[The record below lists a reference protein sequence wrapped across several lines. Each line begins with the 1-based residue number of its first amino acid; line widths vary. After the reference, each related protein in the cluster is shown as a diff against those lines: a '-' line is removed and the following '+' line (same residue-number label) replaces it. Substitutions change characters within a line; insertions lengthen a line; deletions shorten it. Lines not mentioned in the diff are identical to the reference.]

1 MDVLRLRQFARVSLG
16 IGATVLIVGG
26 VMIALGKEDFGDL
39 LMVVCGALFMVG
51 ALALTRTPTGDSDA
65 G

>member
-1 MDVLRLRQFARVSLG
+1 MDVYKLRKLARASLAL
-16 IGATVLIVGG
+16 GATGLIGG
-26 VMIALGKEDFGDL
+26 GIMIALGKEDFGDL
-39 LMVVCGALFMVG
+39 LMVVCGAMFMVG